1 MRIETGEVETSE
13 VTGNKQGVGND
24 SRMRMEGT
32 FLEGVPSVPF
42 FLSYGPACATR
53 LCSGVGRPIGAP
65 LGPLLGSGG
74 RLLVGWER
82 KKYPDSFSLEC
93 TCKSR
98 FCSQFGFRFQG
109 EIRSGKYPDLIPG

>member
-13 VTGNKQGVGND
+13 VTGNKQGGGND
-24 SRMRMEGT
+24 SRMRMEGS

-53 LCSGVGRPIGAP
+53 LLESFCSGGVGASRPIGAP
-65 LGPLLGSGG
+65 QGPLLGSGG

-82 KKYPDSFSLEC
+82 KN
-93 TCKSR
+93 
-98 FCSQFGFRFQG
+98 
-109 EIRSGKYPDLIPG
+109 